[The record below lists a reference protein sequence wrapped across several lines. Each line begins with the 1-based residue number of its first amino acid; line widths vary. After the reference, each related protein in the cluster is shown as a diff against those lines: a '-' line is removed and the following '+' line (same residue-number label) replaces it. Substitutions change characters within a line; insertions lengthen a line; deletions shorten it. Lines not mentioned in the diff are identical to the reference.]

1 VDLKKLKKII
11 NLMQDADISE
21 IELEEDEKKIRIV
34 RNKEVPPLQTLIQPI
49 HQSPSAH
56 GAPAGGVVLQQAIDP
71 NAEEDDDMVRVT
83 SPMVGTFYVSPTPD
97 APAYVRVGDIVK
109 KGDVVCI
116 IEAMKLM
123 NEIESDVDGKVV
135 SVLVKNA
142 QPVEYGQALYLIDP
156 Q

>member
-34 RNKEVPPLQTLIQPI
+34 RNKEVPAVQTLIHPMTQ
-49 HQSPSAH
+49 PSAH
-56 GAPAGGVVLQQAIDP
+56 GGVVLASAVAP
-71 NAEEDDDMVRVT
+71 GSEDDDNMARVT